1 MTGNDFEAFAEV
13 WSQAQEIYNRSVT
26 PGTIELVFRALE
38 QLDLDEIRRA
48 LTLHIQSPD
57 TGQFPPKPGDVI
69 KFARGDSQSRTLQ
82 AWAKVERAIRSVGH
96 YRDVCFDDPLIHAA
110 IERIGGWTK
119 VAMIESEKDM
129 VWLRQRF
136 EAQYRAYAV
145 HRPDSWPAFLAGAAT
160 QQNTLI
166 GQHTRGSL
174 PGKDIA
180 VIGNQQRALRVMEG
194 GRQGLANG
202 TQVQRITN
210 DSLAGV
216 IEHMKIKQQGAA

>member
-1 MTGNDFEAFAEV
+1 MTEHDFEAFAEV
-13 WSQAQEIYNRSVT
+13 WSQALEIYNRSVT

-38 QLDLDEIRRA
+38 RLELDEIRRA

-57 TGQFPPKPGDVI
+57 SGQYPPKPGDVI

-96 YRDVCFDDPLIHAA
+96 YRDVAFDDPLIHAA
-110 IERIGGWTK
+110 IERIGGWPK
-119 VAMIESEKDM
+119 VAMVESEKDM

-145 HRPDSWPAFLAGAAT
+145 HRPENWPAFLAGVAT
-160 QQNTLI
+160 QKNAQI
-166 GQHTRGSL
+166 GQHTRGRL

-180 VIGNQQRALRVMEG
+180 VIGDRARAMQVIER
-194 GRQGLANG
+194 GRDALANG
-202 TQVQRITN
+202 TQVQRIT
-210 DSLAGV
+210 DSSLQGLIANMGSNKGV
-216 IEHMKIKQQGAA
+216 A

>member
-1 MTGNDFEAFAEV
+1 MTDNDFEAFAEV
-13 WSQAQEIYNRSVT
+13 WSQAQEVYNRSVT

-96 YRDVCFDDPLIHAA
+96 YRDVAFDDPLIHAA
-110 IERIGGWTK
+110 IERIGGWPK

-145 HRPDSWPAFLAGAAT
+145 HRPEGWPAFLPGVAS
-160 QQNTLI
+160 QQNTQI
-166 GQHTRGSL
+166 GQHTRGRL

-180 VIGNQQRALRVMEG
+180 VIGDQQRAMRVMES
-194 GRQGLANG
+194 GRQALANG
-202 TQVQRITN
+202 TEVKRIS
-210 DSLAGV
+210 DESLAGFL
-216 IEHMKIKQQGAA
+216 EHMTTKQQGAA